1 MIVQTNHHHHLS
13 LSLFFFVFF
22 QSCIDPI
29 HVNLNN
35 DALNIFNKDDG
46 ISGFAGIPVNMTT
59 IAWKMRGGGYQTNF
73 YGKWHVGLATP
84 SHSPAGRGFEQSE
97 IYFDGANDFFTQIGE
112 TCGGQSVTD
121 LWITGNGTTN
131 QYGAPAFGLNNS
143 WECSQTNQPPSC
155 VYEDTM
161 FVNRALETI
170 AIHDVS
176 KPMFMIFAPHN
187 CHGTSEISNC

>member
-131 QYGAPAFGLNNS
+131 PYGAPAFGLNNS